1 MNTPHEDRPAEI
13 PHAPSTTSEPSPE
26 PSLRAE
32 PSAPEERVIEGF
44 ARAESLLTSVVALLL
59 IGFVVVALVAVIAE
73 VKDPLLVN
81 HDFTAATIK
90 GINAT
95 FLAIILLELL
105 HTTISRGP
113 ISLQLQEFVVIG
125 ITVTVR
131 HGLEVAAAGGEPR
144 DVVLNL
150 AINAVATLFLVGA
163 YWLVRQQL
171 RADRLA
177 GGRQAGASPRP
188 SGPAD
193 TSGAASPRD

>member
-13 PHAPSTTSEPSPE
+13 PHAPSTTSEPPE

-59 IGFVVVALVAVIAE
+59 IGFVIVALVAVIAE

-105 HTTISRGP
+105 
-113 ISLQLQEFVVIG
+113 
-125 ITVTVR
+125 
-131 HGLEVAAAGGEPR
+131 
-144 DVVLNL
+144 
-150 AINAVATLFLVGA
+150 
-163 YWLVRQQL
+163 
-171 RADRLA
+171 
-177 GGRQAGASPRP
+177 
-188 SGPAD
+188 
-193 TSGAASPRD
+193 